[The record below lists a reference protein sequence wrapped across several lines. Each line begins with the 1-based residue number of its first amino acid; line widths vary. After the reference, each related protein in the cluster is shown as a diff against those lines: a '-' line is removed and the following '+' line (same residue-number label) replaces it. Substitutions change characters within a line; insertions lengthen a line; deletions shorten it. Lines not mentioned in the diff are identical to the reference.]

1 MNNKKIYAALKKNRF
16 NIVFVCFFLIMVFST
31 SAKAWLLQ
39 QLIST
44 GLFNTEIKKGAEKD
58 LPTQTIFSVTNLN
71 GLTTSTATLKG
82 KVVFINFWASWC
94 PPCRAEMSSLN
105 NLYSKLRSD
114 TNLIFLFINEDEN
127 QSKGINYLAKNQ
139 FEIPFYTSEANVPSS
154 IFSGTLPTTVILNK
168 EGNIVLKHEGMAGY
182 NNDAFIRQLKA
193 ME

>member
-1 MNNKKIYAALKKNRF
+1 MNNKKLYTALKKNWF
-16 NIVFVCFFLIMVFST
+16 NILFVCFFLMMVFST

-39 QLIST
+39 QFIST
-44 GLFNTEIKKGAEKD
+44 GLFNTEIKKGVEKD
-58 LPTQTIFSVTNLN
+58 LPAQAIFSFTNLN

-114 TNLIFLFINEDEN
+114 TNLIFLFINEDED

-139 FEIPFYTSEANVPSS
+139 FAIPFYTSEANVPNS
-154 IFSGTLPTTVILNK
+154 IFSGTLPSTVILNK
-168 EGNIVLKHEGMAGY
+168 EGKIILKHEGMAGY